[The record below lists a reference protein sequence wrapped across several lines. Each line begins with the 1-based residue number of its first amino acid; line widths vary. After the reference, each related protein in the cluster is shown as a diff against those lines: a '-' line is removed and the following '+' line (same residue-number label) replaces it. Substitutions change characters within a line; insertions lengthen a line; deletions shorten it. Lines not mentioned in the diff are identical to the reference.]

1 MSANNLSVFGCDID
15 LIMGCGSSI
24 GLVEIRWITIKHART
39 TTTVIMTMAP
49 PKPLFRLNFL
59 AREASFGSLV
69 DVEALGGV
77 ESGLRLVEPA
87 PRSPEEAT
95 IVATLQTV
103 VYNHTM
109 SSMEDIQLCA
119 VFNDGDDIGFVYSCN
134 NGLGRPEFIARN
146 VPRSNGR
153 HTTLCRVQQWR

>member
-24 GLVEIRWITIKHART
+24 GLVEIRWITIRRQHART

-69 DVEALGGV
+69 GVEALGGV

-103 VYNHTM
+103 KRTSHLSGHLSLVGVQGILL
-109 SSMEDIQLCA
+109 D
-119 VFNDGDDIGFVYSCN
+119 VRGD
-134 NGLGRPEFIARN
+134 PEEKI
-146 VPRSNGR
+146 
-153 HTTLCRVQQWR
+153 